1 MSASYPSW
9 KFYPSRSPAPDW
21 VEEVLGCFRDVRSEI
36 DSREQSGVSSDS
48 VLAHIRPG
56 LETAG
61 FIVERGK
68 RAAEKISRPVLF
80 GEDGRAVVAYEVDAF
95 HAGHGV
101 VLEVEAG
108 RGAAN
113 NADYRDLVRVS
124 LMVDA
129 KFLVVAMMLEYR
141 SGAQRMRSYEQTR
154 NRLDAIYAS
163 DRLRLPLEGVL
174 LVGY

>member
-1 MSASYPSW
+1 MPASYPSW

-21 VEEVLGCFRDVRSEI
+21 VGDVLGCFRDVQPEI

-48 VLAHIRPG
+48 VLARIPPT
-56 LETAG
+56 LEGAG

-68 RAAEKISRPVLF
+68 TAAEKISRPVLF
-80 GEDGRAVVAYEVDAF
+80 GESGKAIVAYEVDAF
-95 HAGHGV
+95 HEGHGV

-113 NADYRDLVRVS
+113 NADYRDLVRAC

-129 KFLVVAMMLEYR
+129 EFLILAMMLEYR
-141 SGAQRMRSYEQTR
+141 SGSQTWRSYEQTR

-163 DRLRLPLEGVL
+163 DRLCLPLEGLL